1 MSLVEIKD
9 LNKTYGSKQAV
20 HRLSFG
26 IREGSCVA
34 LLGPNGAGKTTTLQ
48 MLAGL
53 LAPTSGSIRFNGLP
67 AQADLR
73 RYIGYLPQQGAY
85 YNWMS
90 GSEFMHYSGQLA
102 GLSKKEAVQRT
113 NDLLDRVG
121 LQEARKR
128 KIGGYSGGMKQR
140 LGLAQALIHQ
150 PKLVI
155 LDEPVSALDPVG
167 RREVLELLKEIR
179 KEATILFSTHVLHD
193 AEAVSDDV
201 LMIRDGELVLS
212 GTLRDIRN
220 AHRQP
225 VIYIEEDVPQALQ
238 TWAIEWERLA
248 HVTELSYQDGIVK
261 LVVEQPDEVKQQ
273 LLQQIAQHRIPIRRF
288 ELAQTTLEDLFLKV
302 VSS

>member
-53 LAPTSGSIRFNGLP
+53 LAPTSGTIRFNGLP

-102 GLSKKEAVQRT
+102 GMSKKEAVQRT
-113 NDLLDRVG
+113 NELLDRVG

-128 KIGGYSGGMKQR
+128 KIGGYSGGMRQR

-212 GTLRDIRN
+212 GRLRDIRN
-220 AHRQP
+220 EHRQP

-238 TWAIEWERLA
+238 TWVTEWERLA
-248 HVTELSYQDGIVK
+248 HVTELTYQDGIVK

-288 ELAQTTLEDLFLKV
+288 ELAQTTLEDLFMKV